1 MHGARYETRDAARA
15 EVFEYIEVVYNRVRR
30 HTSINGVSP
39 VTFYE
44 TWLKQRSARQAA
56 WGACLLVLEKPMEG
70 QFVNWQSWWN
80 PIEGQPAKLEQAKSF
95 EFKTRRFI
103 SVVFIAPILLWVIL
117 RLPLLWWR
125 GLNVASRRTNRT
137 NLGGW

>member
-56 WGACLLVLEKPMEG
+56 
-70 QFVNWQSWWN
+70 
-80 PIEGQPAKLEQAKSF
+80 
-95 EFKTRRFI
+95 
-103 SVVFIAPILLWVIL
+103 
-117 RLPLLWWR
+117 
-125 GLNVASRRTNRT
+125 
-137 NLGGW
+137 